1 MKSSLSLNLPEY
13 NWTPWGYIA
22 DLPTYSRGANFLKE
36 EPGLYQNAADWNAH
50 DITSQYDLRI
60 RNTGQAK
67 DLMGRVQGLREP
79 GGSHSFWWS
88 RALSNAENAA
98 KLKRYRPNMMIRF
111 ASKHNNPDLAKK
123 LADDD
128 TREHTIEKGI
138 LDAFKSHGGHFTGS
152 GNLKLADLT
161 VTEEEIKNSL
171 QAEGTLIV
179 KSSRGSKKSK
189 RRKLNSAQHQLF
201 LDLASNPEVI
211 AILERDLDKS
221 KQVVIENENRLQL
234 LKNVV

>member
-1 MKSSLSLNLPEY
+1 MKSLNLPEY
-13 NWTPWGYIA
+13 NWGPWQYIK
-22 DLPTYSRGANFLKE
+22 DLPTYSRADFQLKE

-50 DITSQYDLRI
+50 DITSQYDRRI

-67 DLMGRVQGLREP
+67 DLIGRVQGLREP
-79 GGSHSFWWS
+79 GASHSFWHTTDIS
-88 RALSNAENAA
+88 DAENAA
-98 KLKRYRPNMMIRF
+98 KLKKYRPKMMIRF
-111 ASKHNNPDLAKK
+111 ASKHNNPALAKK
-123 LADDD
+123 LADDH

-138 LDAFKSHGGHFTGS
+138 LDTFKSYGGHFTGS

-211 AILERDLDKS
+211 ALLERQLHES

-234 LKNVV
+234 LKSVV